1 VDRRKIGTLIFL
13 APVALALL
21 GQEGAPRQAAFGYE
35 IERFMEEDKLKPP
48 PRGAILF
55 VGSSIFREWTDLE
68 RQMAPLPVLN
78 RAFGGSRTWEVL
90 HYADRIVIPYTPRI
104 IVYYCGSND
113 VGSGASAAEVAANF
127 KAFADKVA
135 ARLPDTRI
143 FFVSIN
149 KAPEKQYAWD
159 VVDEANS
166 RIRDYARRD
175 KRLGFI
181 DVNPVLFDAAGRPRM
196 ELYREDELHFR
207 PAAYVE
213 FTKIIRPV
221 LERAWAETG
230 GARAGR

>member
-1 VDRRKIGTLIFL
+1 MDRRKIAILIFL
-13 APVALALL
+13 APVASALL
-21 GQEGAPRQAAFGYE
+21 GQEGAPRPGAFDYE
-35 IERFMEEDKLKPP
+35 IGQFLEADQRKPP
-48 PRGAILF
+48 PQGAILF
-55 VGSSIFREWTDLE
+55 IGSSIFREWADLE
-68 RQMAPLPVLN
+68 QQMAPLPVFN
-78 RAFGGSRTWEVL
+78 RAFGGSRTFEVL
-90 HYADRIVIPYTPRI
+90 HYADRIVLPYKPRI

-127 KAFADKVA
+127 KAFVDKVA

-149 KAPEKQYAWD
+149 KAPEKQYAWN
-159 VVDEANS
+159 VVDEAN
-166 RIRDYARRD
+166 ARVREYTAKN

-181 DVNPVLFDAAGRPRM
+181 DVNPVLFDAAGKPRF

-213 FTKIIRPV
+213 FTRIIRPV
-221 LERAWAETG
+221 IERAWAEAG

>member
-1 VDRRKIGTLIFL
+1 MNRRRFCLAAL
-13 APVALALL
+13 APVSMALL
-21 GQEGAPRQAAFGYE
+21 AQEGAPRQAGFGYE
-35 IERFMEEDKLKPP
+35 IEQFLEEDKRKPP
-48 PRGAILF
+48 PQGAVLF

-68 RQMAPLPVLN
+68 KQMAPLPVFN

-90 HYADRIVIPYTPRI
+90 HYADRIVIPYKPRI

-127 KAFADKVA
+127 RAFVDKIA

-149 KAPEKQYAWD
+149 KAPEKQHLWS

-166 RIRDYARRD
+166 RIREYTAKN

-181 DVNPVLFDAAGRPRM
+181 DVNPALFDTAGKPRF
-196 ELYREDELHFR
+196 ELYREDELHLR

-221 LERAWAETG
+221 IEKAWAEKSS
-230 GARAGR
+230 RR

>member
-1 VDRRKIGTLIFL
+1 VDRRRIGTLVLL

-21 GQEGAPRQAAFGYE
+21 GQEGASRQAAFGYE
-35 IERFMEEDKLKPP
+35 IERFLEEDKVSPP

-55 VGSSIFREWTDLE
+55 VGSSIFREWADLE
-68 RQMAPLPVLN
+68 KQMAPLPVLN

-90 HYADRIVIPYTPRI
+90 YYADKIVLPYEPKI

-127 KAFADKVA
+127 GAFADKVA

-149 KAPEKQYAWD
+149 KAPEKEHLWK

-166 RIRDYARRD
+166 RIRDSAKRN

-181 DVNPVLFDAAGRPRM
+181 DVNPVLFDAAGKPRL
-196 ELYREDELHFR
+196 ELYREDGLHFR
-207 PAAYVE
+207 PAAYAE
-213 FTKIIRPV
+213 FAKIIRPV
-221 LERAWAETG
+221 LERAWAEE
-230 GARAGR
+230 RSRR

>member
-21 GQEGAPRQAAFGYE
+21 GQGGVPVAFDYE
-35 IERFMEEDKLKPP
+35 IEHFLEADKRKPP
-48 PRGAILF
+48 PQGAILF
-55 VGSSIFREWTDLE
+55 IGSSIFREWEDPEADYAAAGVQT
-68 RQMAPLPVLN
+68 AV
-78 RAFGGSRTWEVL
+78 GGSRTFEVL
-90 HYADRIVIPYTPRI
+90 HYADRIVIPYKPRI

-149 KAPEKQYAWD
+149 KAPEKRYAWN
-159 VVDEANS
+159 VVDEANA
-166 RIRDYARRD
+166 RIRDYAKRD

-181 DVNPVLFDAAGRPRM
+181 DVNPALFDAAGKPRL

-213 FTKIIRPV
+213 FTRIIRPV
-221 LERAWAETG
+221 IERVWAEKG
-230 GARAGR
+230 GAGAKR

>member
-1 VDRRKIGTLIFL
+1 MNRRSFVGLAAL
-13 APVALALL
+13 APVSAAL
-21 GQEGAPRQAAFGYE
+21 GQEGAPRQGAFDYE
-35 IERFMEEDKLKPP
+35 IEGFLEEDKRNPP
-48 PRGAILF
+48 PQGAILF
-55 VGSSIFREWTDLE
+55 IGSSIFREWEDLGK
-68 RQMAPLPVLN
+68 QMAPLPVFN
-78 RAFGGSRTWEVL
+78 RAFGGSRTSEVL
-90 HYADRIVIPYTPRI
+90 HYADRIVIPYKPRI

-127 KAFADKVA
+127 KAFVDNVA

-149 KAPEKQYAWD
+149 KAPEKQYAWK

-166 RIRDYARRD
+166 RIREYAAKN

-181 DVNPVLFDAAGRPRM
+181 DVNPVLFDTAGKPRF

-221 LERAWAETG
+221 IERAWAETG
-230 GARAGR
+230 AGASR